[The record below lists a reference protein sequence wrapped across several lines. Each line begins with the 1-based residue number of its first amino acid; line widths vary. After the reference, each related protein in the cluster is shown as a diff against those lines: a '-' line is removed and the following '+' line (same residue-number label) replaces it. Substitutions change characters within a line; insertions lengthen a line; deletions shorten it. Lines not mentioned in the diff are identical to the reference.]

1 MFARLT
7 LLLSLAAAP
16 VMAEEM
22 PTETYRCDR
31 GALVQATYLNPGD
44 RSFAVV
50 SFEGR
55 QMGFEI
61 AVSASGARYVSADGQ
76 FVWWTKGDTAM
87 LMHGS
92 GDAEAM
98 IYAECAALPG

>member
-1 MFARLT
+1 MLT
-7 LLLSLAAAP
+7 RFTLALCLLAAPAA
-16 VMAEEM
+16 AEEM
-22 PTETYRCDR
+22 QTQTYRCDR
-31 GALVQATYLNPGD
+31 GAQVQATYLNPGD

-61 AVSASGARYVSADGQ
+61 AQSASGARYVSSDGT
-76 FVWWTKGDTAM
+76 FVWWTKGETAM
-87 LMHGS
+87 LIHGT
-92 GDAEAM
+92 GDQEVM